1 MNWISYLLAI
11 GAGAIN
17 PIQTGAN
24 AQLNKSLATPVWT
37 ALSIYLSGFCA
48 MLLIQAFVRE
58 TLPSARLAAVPWWA
72 WTGGVVSVGSTIAGL
87 AFAQKMGSGSFTGLS
102 ITASLIT
109 SIVLDHFGAVGFKVH
124 PVSVL
129 RLLGGG
135 LMITGLWLVAK
146 F

>member
-24 AQLNKSLATPVWT
+24 AQLNKSVAAPVWT
-37 ALSIYLSGFCA
+37 ALSIYLSGLCA

-58 TLPSARLAAVPWWA
+58 TFPSERLATVPWWA
-72 WTGGVVSVGSTIAGL
+72 WTGGLISVGSTMAGL
-87 AFAQKMGSGSFTGLS
+87 TFAQKMGAGSFTGLS

-109 SIVLDHFGAVGFKVH
+109 SIALDHFGAIGFKTH
-124 PVSVL
+124 PASL
-129 RLLGGG
+129 IRLLGGA
-135 LMITGLWLVAK
+135 LMIAGLWLVAK